1 MTWPLVS
8 WLLSSIS
15 PVLLILNLQYL
26 AIYRCLADIQ
36 SLRKY
41 SGIMLLLMRT
51 WECGIWRYG
60 RSWFKATARMPG
72 RWSKAAMLGII
83 LFLPCSGISPL
94 IYIAHILH
102 NVFKIWNMNIS
113 IYVYMFLK
121 NKWETKPLLYLYFQ
135 NVKTFA
141 RILAV

>member
-41 SGIMLLLMRT
+41 SGITLLLMRT
-51 WECGIWRYG
+51 WECGTWRYG
-60 RSWFKATARMPG
+60 RSWFKATARMSG

-113 IYVYMFLK
+113 IHVYMFLK